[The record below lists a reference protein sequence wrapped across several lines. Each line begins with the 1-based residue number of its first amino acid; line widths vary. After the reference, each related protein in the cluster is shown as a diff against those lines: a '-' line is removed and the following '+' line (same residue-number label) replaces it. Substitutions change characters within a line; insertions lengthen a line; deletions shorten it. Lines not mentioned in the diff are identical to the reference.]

1 MMRPNY
7 MEIKKEDLG
16 SWNNYSD
23 AILPAVILLNPELRG
38 LLAFN
43 SMPKS
48 CNQLMNYL
56 LAHVPKPTKVTAP
69 TTNAIINK
77 FGSWCF
83 ENHNNFS
90 S

>member
-1 MMRPNY
+1 MENSISKETIYEIPHKLMMRPNY

-43 SMPKS
+43 SMSKS
-48 CNQLMNYL
+48 CN
-56 LAHVPKPTKVTAP
+56 
-69 TTNAIINK
+69 
-77 FGSWCF
+77 
-83 ENHNNFS
+83 
-90 S
+90 